1 MLVDFSA
8 KSINLYYNL
17 EPINPEAFDRLYE
30 SPNYWEVLRLLTNR
44 QSEWKLNNEGHAV
57 HFKAKHLAY
66 IPKVWHHF
74 ITSCLIL
81 TTNVCEVMAK
91 RALLNFAIIQD
102 IPFDVGQV
110 MEDAILYNLGHPFL
124 IYGMCKNAGVLL
136 EDNEAWIHPIKVIIV
151 KKDKSGVPRSV
162 AVYDSGHEPSD
173 EEELTAYQTMF
184 GMCEETSSEA
194 NPPFTSHP
202 PPPPPPTKPDV
213 TNPSPTLEDQVQDL
227 TSRFDAF

>member
-8 KSINLYYNL
+8 KSINHYYNI
-17 EPINPEAFDRLYE
+17 EPINPEAFDRLHE
-30 SPNYWEVLRLLTNR
+30 NPNYQEVLRLLTNR
-44 QSEWKLNNEGHAV
+44 QGEWKLNNERHVV

-81 TTNVCEVMAK
+81 AKNVCEVTAK
-91 RALLNFAIIQD
+91 RAFLNFSIIQD

-110 MEDAILYNLGHPFL
+110 IEDAILYNLDAKMNLGHPFL
-124 IYGMCKNAGVLL
+124 IYGICKNTGVLL

-162 AVYDSGHEPSD
+162 AVYNSGHEPSD
-173 EEELTAYQTMF
+173 EEELTAYQTLF
-184 GMCEETSSEA
+184 GIREETSSEA

-202 PPPPPPTKPDV
+202 PPPPPPTKSDV
-213 TNPSPTLEDQVQDL
+213 TSPSPTLKDQV
-227 TSRFDAF
+227 